1 MGTVRLILGDQ
12 LDLGIASLADIDPEN
27 DLILMAELKT
37 EATYVKHHKKKIA
50 FIFSAMRHFAE
61 ECRLKGWN
69 ICYIDYDNPDNKGD
83 FISQLQ
89 SVIDEFSPD
98 ALCMV
103 EAGEFRLRQLFTE
116 FQLETSLP
124 FEIRKDT
131 RFFTSEERFR
141 DWADGRTQL
150 RMEYFYRELRRE
162 TNVLMSEDGTPIGGK
177 WNYDSENRVSPDAK
191 KHIPSP
197 TKIKPDEITKDVIAL
212 VGSRFSDHFG
222 SLESFHYA
230 VTRKEALLILDKF
243 MEERLINF
251 GTFQDAMLVDEA
263 WMYHSHIGL
272 YLNIGLLSPK
282 EVVSRAEQAFYEENM
297 PLNSV
302 EGFIRQILGWR
313 EYVRGLYWYKMP
325 EYAEMNYLELTA
337 PLPDFYWSAQTDL
350 KCVSQS
356 VAQTRD
362 HAYAHHIQRLMVLG
376 NYALL
381 TGVSPEQL
389 NNWFLSVYVD
399 AYEWVELPNV
409 SGMVLFADG
418 GILASKPY
426 VSGGA
431 YIDRMSNY
439 CGSCKYNVKKKT
451 GEDACPF
458 NYLYWNFLMS
468 HEDKFKNNPRMGMMY
483 RTLSKMSDENR
494 NQIQKDS
501 QIWLNADPQR
511 IKTLIM

>member
-1 MGTVRLILGDQ
+1 MKTVRLVLGDQ
-12 LDLGIASLADIDPEN
+12 LDFCIASLTDIDPVN
-27 DLILMAELKT
+27 DIILMAELKE

-69 ICYIDYDNPDNKGD
+69 VCYIDYDNLDNKGN
-83 FISQLQ
+83 FLSQIQLA
-89 SVIDEFSPD
+89 IEKFSPD
-98 ALCMV
+98 KLCMV
-103 EAGEFRLRQLFTE
+103 EAGEYRLRQAFKE
-116 FQLETSLP
+116 FQVETSLP

-131 RFFTSEERFR
+131 RFFSSEEYFR
-141 DWADGRTQL
+141 NWADGRTQL
-150 RMEYFYRELRRE
+150 RMEYFYREMRRKH
-162 TNVLMSEDGTPIGGK
+162 NVLMNEDATPVGGK
-177 WNYDSENRVSPDAK
+177 WNYDSENRMSPDSK

-197 TKIKPDEITKDVIAL
+197 TKIKPDKITRDVIEL
-212 VGSRFSDHFG
+212 VNNRFSDHFG
-222 SLESFHYA
+222 SLDKFHYA
-230 VTRKEALLILDKF
+230 VTRKDALLILDSF
-243 MEERLINF
+243 IEERLLNF
-251 GTFQDAMLVDEA
+251 GAFQDAMLVDEA
-263 WMYHSHIGL
+263 WMYHSHTGL

-282 EVVSRAEQAFYEENM
+282 EVVSRAEQAFYEQNL

-302 EGFIRQILGWR
+302 EGFIRQVLGWR

-325 EYAEMNYLELTA
+325 QYASMNYLELTA
-337 PLPDFYWSAQTDL
+337 PLPDFYWSAQTNL

-356 VAQTRD
+356 VSQTYE
-362 HAYAHHIQRLMVLG
+362 HAYAHHIQRLMILG

-381 TGVSPEQL
+381 TGISPEQL
-389 NNWFLSVYVD
+389 NYWFLCVYVD

-439 CGSCKYNVKKKT
+439 CSSCIYNVKKKT
-451 GEDACPF
+451 GENACPF

-468 HEDKFKNNPRMGMMY
+468 HEDKLKNNPRMGMMY
-483 RTLSKMSDENR
+483 RTLSKMSDENK
-494 NQIQKDS
+494 NQIKKDS
-501 QIWLNADPQR
+501 LNWLSIEN
-511 IKTLIM
+511 

>member
-1 MGTVRLILGDQ
+1 MKTVRLVLGDQ
-12 LDLGIASLADIDPEN
+12 LDFCIASLTDIDPIN
-27 DLILMAELKT
+27 DIILMAELKE

-69 ICYIDYDNPDNKGD
+69 VCYIDYDNLDNKGNFLSQIQL
-83 FISQLQ
+83 FI
-89 SVIDEFSPD
+89 EKFSPD
-98 ALCMV
+98 KLCMV
-103 EAGEFRLRQLFTE
+103 EAGEYRLRQAFDE
-116 FQLETSLP
+116 FQVKTSLP

-131 RFFTSEERFR
+131 RFFGSEEYFR
-141 DWADGRTQL
+141 NWADGRTQL
-150 RMEYFYRELRRE
+150 RMEYFYREMRRKH
-162 TNVLMSEDGTPIGGK
+162 NVLMNEDGTPLGGK
-177 WNYDSENRVSPDAK
+177 WNYDSENRMSPDSK

-197 TKIKPDEITKDVIAL
+197 TKIKPDKITRDVIEL
-212 VGSRFSDHFG
+212 VNNRFSDHFG
-222 SLESFHYA
+222 SLDKFHYA
-230 VTRKEALLILDKF
+230 VTRKDALFILDRF
-243 MEERLINF
+243 IEERLINF
-251 GTFQDAMLVDEA
+251 GAFQDAMLVDEA
-263 WMYHSHIGL
+263 WMYHSHTGL

-282 EVVSRAEQAFYEENM
+282 EVVSRAEQAFYEHNL

-302 EGFIRQILGWR
+302 EGFIRQVLGWR

-325 EYAEMNYLELTA
+325 QYASMNYLELTA
-337 PLPDFYWSAQTDL
+337 PLPDFYWSAQTNL

-356 VAQTRD
+356 VSQTYE
-362 HAYAHHIQRLMVLG
+362 HAYAHHIQRLMILG

-381 TGVSPEQL
+381 TGISPEQL
-389 NNWFLSVYVD
+389 NYWFLCVYVD

-439 CGSCKYNVKKKT
+439 CSSCVYNVKKKT
-451 GEDACPF
+451 GENACPF

-468 HEDKFKNNPRMGMMY
+468 HEDKLKNNPRMGMMY
-483 RTLSKMSDENR
+483 RTLSKMSDANK
-494 NQIQKDS
+494 NQIKKDS
-501 QIWLNADPQR
+501 LNWLSKEN
-511 IKTLIM
+511 

>member
-1 MGTVRLILGDQ
+1 MKTVRLVLGDQ
-12 LDLGIASLADIDPEN
+12 LDFCIASLTDIDPIN
-27 DLILMAELKT
+27 DIILMAELKE

-69 ICYIDYDNPDNKGD
+69 VCYIDYDNLDNKGNFLSQIQL
-83 FISQLQ
+83 FI
-89 SVIDEFSPD
+89 EKFSPD
-98 ALCMV
+98 KLCMV
-103 EAGEFRLRQLFTE
+103 EAGEYRLRQAFDE
-116 FQLETSLP
+116 FQVKTSLP

-131 RFFTSEERFR
+131 RFFGSEEYFR
-141 DWADGRTQL
+141 NWADGRTQL
-150 RMEYFYRELRRE
+150 RMEYFYREMRRKH
-162 TNVLMSEDGTPIGGK
+162 NVLMNEDGTPLGGK
-177 WNYDSENRVSPDAK
+177 WNYDSENRMSPDSK

-197 TKIKPDEITKDVIAL
+197 TKIKPDKITRDVIEL
-212 VGSRFSDHFG
+212 VNNRFSDHFG
-222 SLESFHYA
+222 SLDKFHYA
-230 VTRKEALLILDKF
+230 VTRKDALLILDSF
-243 MEERLINF
+243 IEERLLNF
-251 GTFQDAMLVDEA
+251 GAFQDAMLVDEA
-263 WMYHSHIGL
+263 WMYHSHTGL

-282 EVVSRAEQAFYEENM
+282 EVVSRAEQAFYEQNL

-302 EGFIRQILGWR
+302 EGFIRQVLGWR

-325 EYAEMNYLELTA
+325 QYASMNYLELTA
-337 PLPDFYWSAQTDL
+337 PLPDFYWSAQTNL

-356 VAQTRD
+356 VSQTYE
-362 HAYAHHIQRLMVLG
+362 HAYAHHIQRLMILG

-381 TGVSPEQL
+381 TGISPEQL
-389 NNWFLSVYVD
+389 NYWFLCVYVD

-439 CGSCKYNVKKKT
+439 CSSCVYNVKKKT
-451 GEDACPF
+451 GENACPF

-468 HEDKFKNNPRMGMMY
+468 HEDKLKNNPRMGMMY
-483 RTLSKMSDENR
+483 RTLSKMSDENK
-494 NQIQKDS
+494 NQIKKDS
-501 QIWLNADPQR
+501 LNWLSTEN
-511 IKTLIM
+511 

>member
-1 MGTVRLILGDQ
+1 MKTIRLILGDQ
-12 LDLGIASLADIDPEN
+12 LNFGISSLSDINPN
-27 DLILMAELKT
+27 KDLILMAELNE

-61 ECRLKGWN
+61 QCRKKGWN
-69 ICYIDYDNPDNKGD
+69 VCYIKYDSPDNKSN
-83 FISQLQ
+83 FVEQIQYAISN
-89 SVIDEFSPD
+89 FSCD
-98 ALCMV
+98 KLCMT
-103 EAGEFRLRQLFTE
+103 EAGEYRLRQE
-116 FQLETSLP
+116 FEQLNKKILIP

-131 RFFTSEERFR
+131 RFFATEEIFR
-141 DWADGRTQL
+141 EWANGRKQL

-162 TNVLMSEDGTPIGGK
+162 YKILMNEDGTPVGGK
-177 WNYDSENRVSPDAK
+177 WNYDAENRVSPDPTK
-191 KHIPSP
+191 NIPSF
-197 TKIKPDEITKDVIAL
+197 TQIEPDSVTKDVIEL
-212 VGSRFSDHFG
+212 VNKSFSDHFG
-222 SLESFHYA
+222 SVETFHYA
-230 VTRKEALLILDKF
+230 VTREEALIILEKF
-243 MEERLINF
+243 INERLQDF
-251 GTFQDAMLVDEA
+251 GPFQDAMLTDEP

-272 YLNIGLLSPK
+272 YLNIGLLNPK
-282 EVVSRAEQAFYEENM
+282 EVVSLAEQAFFEKNL

-325 EYAEMNYLELTA
+325 EYSQMNYLNLNRT
-337 PLPDFYWSAQTDL
+337 LPEFYWSADTKL
-350 KCVSQS
+350 FCLSQS
-356 VAQTRD
+356 VAQTFE

-381 TGVSPEQL
+381 TGVSPNEL
-389 NNWFLSVYVD
+389 NYWFLSVYAD

-439 CGSCKYNVKKKT
+439 CSSCQFNVKKRT

-458 NYLYWNFLMS
+458 NYLYWNFLIT
-468 HEDKFKNNPRMGMMY
+468 HEDRFKKNPRMSMMY
-483 RTLSKMSDENR
+483 RTLSKMTDENKK
-494 NQIQKDS
+494 QIKKDA
-501 QIWLNADPQR
+501 QIWLNSEC
-511 IKTLIM
+511 